1 MQTRSTSRHAEIAG
15 AGFSGLAAATMLAR
29 RGWSVQVHEMAD
41 EPRSG
46 GAGIWVHTFA
56 QDVLKR
62 LGAFDA
68 VAAAAFTPMR
78 REIHVDG
85 VHRSTTDTRGLFRTT
100 TRSVLHRAVLDAALA
115 AGVKIATRS
124 RAVAAEPSGALI
136 LEDGSRRAADL
147 VIAADGVRSLLARSL
162 GLPMHRTVHK
172 DGITRVLLDRTGMRG
187 PEWDCVADLYDY
199 RFRPLRVLYTPCGPD
214 VFYFCLMSRAGD
226 AEGNAIPVDA
236 DLWVRS
242 FPRLAGALRR
252 IGDRGRHDRYTT
264 ATLPRWTS
272 GRVAV
277 IGDAAHAM
285 PSALGQGA
293 GVSMMNAVELADAV
307 AGAPDVETG
316 LATWEA
322 RLRPVIEQW
331 QREAETV
338 ANQRTLDGA
347 VHPGADFDVE
357 RTGDFPSLQKSE
369 MAAS

>member
-1 MQTRSTSRHAEIAG
+1 MNGVSGKPCIQRANGPVPASRY
-15 AGFSGLAAATMLAR
+15 SNVM
-29 RGWSVQVHEMAD
+29 
-41 EPRSG
+41 P
-46 GAGIWVHTFA
+46 FA
-56 QDVLKR
+56 
-62 LGAFDA
+62 
-68 VAAAAFTPMR
+68 
-78 REIHVDG
+78 
-85 VHRSTTDTRGLFRTT
+85 
-100 TRSVLHRAVLDAALA
+100 
-115 AGVKIATRS
+115 
-124 RAVAAEPSGALI
+124 
-136 LEDGSRRAADL
+136 
-147 VIAADGVRSLLARSL
+147 
-162 GLPMHRTVHK
+162 
-172 DGITRVLLDRTGMRG
+172 
-187 PEWDCVADLYDY
+187 
-199 RFRPLRVLYTPCGPD
+199 
-214 VFYFCLMSRAGD
+214 
-226 AEGNAIPVDA
+226 
-236 DLWVRS
+236 
-242 FPRLAGALRR
+242 
-252 IGDRGRHDRYTT
+252 

-293 GVSMMNAVELADAV
+293 GVSMMNAMELADAV